1 MQIAFIVLQVRGLV
15 HIIIPLRDVNTVEKT
30 DGNGSSNTQNKAM
43 VVTTRGK
50 VSLKYYT
57 VTMAV
62 SCL

>member
-1 MQIAFIVLQVRGLV
+1 
-15 HIIIPLRDVNTVEKT
+15 
-30 DGNGSSNTQNKAM
+30 M